1 MGKRRSCAARPRPSR
16 RSARSRAPSGRGRRT
31 GPSPC
36 RCPRRPRGPRRH
48 RAHAQAR
55 ARHRPVA
62 RGTSV
67 GWRHTARPPRRTPA
81 VSEWLPSASS
91 LAAVSPSRRDP
102 PLGSTSLTGA
112 MARVTRTAA
121 QVACALTV
129 AVMLIPGSAARAGVM
144 RIGRRPVVPV
154 GAVAK
159 GAVAPRLRLHVTVT
173 LKPRNPAALNAYA
186 EAVSTPGS
194 RSYRHYLTPSQFGRR
209 FGATAAEVR
218 AVRRGLRAQGLD
230 PGSVTPGSLSIPVFA
245 TAARLERALR
255 ISLRRLALPGRRT
268 AVAANAAPAVQAS
281 AAGAVQAVV
290 GLDTVSA
297 PHPLLARP
305 ASSVASSGGG
315 RPSGQRRGRPSGH
328 RRERP
333 SRHRLDRPSP
343 PERTSPRPAPTH
355 APRPRP
361 RPPRSTPTRRTRS
374 PRRTDSTAS
383 MTRATSGAA

>member
-1 MGKRRSCAARPRPSR
+1 MRRATAAISALGSIASTFGPRAANRTVALPVPAPTSRTASPSR
-16 RSARSRAPSGRGRRT
+16 TRASSSTSSTSCSGYVGRLASYSSATSPNTSRLRV
-31 GPSPC
+31 
-36 RCPRRPRGPRRH
+36 
-48 RAHAQAR
+48 
-55 ARHRPVA
+55 VA
-62 RGTSV
+62 IS
-67 GWRHTARPPRRTPA
+67 
-81 VSEWLPSASS
+81 SS

-129 AVMLIPGSAARAGVM
+129 AVMLIPGSPARAGVM

-209 FGATAAEVR
+209 FGATAADVG

-305 ASSVASSGGG
+305 ASSVASSAG
-315 RPSGQRRGRPSGH
+315 SASVTAGRPSGH

-355 APRPRP
+355 APRPRA